1 MGLVF
6 YCQGVVLPRLSL
18 ESYEE
23 DKKLRRLG
31 ESRLRWDS
39 LIRELTP
46 AFNGELFCQKVKL
59 LLLLHAST
67 PIGNSPL
74 PNNNHQTTTGLGCPL
89 PRRLSTL

>member
-6 YCQGVVLPRLSL
+6 YCQGVDLPRLSL
-18 ESYEE
+18 ESCEE

-31 ESRLRWDS
+31 ESRLRWNS
-39 LIRELTP
+39 LIREVTP
-46 AFNGELFCQKVKL
+46 AFNGELFWEKVKL

>member
-1 MGLVF
+1 MGLV
-6 YCQGVVLPRLSL
+6 YNCQGVVLPRLSL
-18 ESYEE
+18 ESCEE
-23 DKKLRRLG
+23 DKKLG

-46 AFNGELFCQKVKL
+46 AFNGELFWEKVK

-74 PNNNHQTTTGLGCPL
+74 PNNNHQTATGLGCPL